1 MDKSKRFVWITNQS
15 TILPISKPPSHSQGT
30 PKKLL
35 VQLTGAKR
43 LQISPLPLH
52 RNTTELPA
60 VECLERKKCVWVMWV
75 EHDCACPRSLGA
87 QLQAATH
94 RRDDELGRPALSQ
107 DRRRASCQQHSPATT
122 SPASM
127 SGWRSEANRAPAPTV
142 EASTAFTHISPC
154 LGTGFRRLPSLCSD
168 LRCNRGQMQST
179 TGTITLA
186 MDMDLVYTQK
196 PARQASENPC

>member
-15 TILPISKPPSHSQGT
+15 TILPISKPPSHFQGT

-35 VQLTGAKR
+35 VKLTGSKR

-107 DRRRASCQQHSPATT
+107 DRRRASCQQQAQRLHHQPRCHGGETTLIAPHHEGFVSP
-122 SPASM
+122 
-127 SGWRSEANRAPAPTV
+127 
-142 EASTAFTHISPC
+142 F
-154 LGTGFRRLPSLCSD
+154 
-168 LRCNRGQMQST
+168 
-179 TGTITLA
+179 TITG
-186 MDMDLVYTQK
+186 
-196 PARQASENPC
+196 RHSASHHSL